1 MAFVVPQVVVLDRAA
16 AVIEAGLAA
25 LKAGEIEF
33 DFSRVEQ
40 GDSSLLAC
48 LLAWRRSAGAAGSSF
63 RVVGPSERLRALATL
78 YGVDGFTL
86 N

>member
-1 MAFVVPQVVVLDRAA
+1 MAFLVPKVVVLDRAA

-25 LKAGEIEF
+25 LQAGEVDF
-33 DFSRVEQ
+33 DFSQVEQ

-48 LLAWRRSAGAAGSSF
+48 LLAWRRSASASGTAF
-63 RVVGPSERLRALATL
+63 RVLAPSERLRALATL

>member
-1 MAFVVPQVVVLDRAA
+1 MAFLVPKVVVLDRAA
-16 AVIEAGLAA
+16 AIIEAGLTA
-25 LKAGEIEF
+25 LEAGEVDF
-33 DFSRVEQ
+33 DFSQVEQ

-48 LLAWRRSAGAAGSSF
+48 LLAWRRRAGASGAAF
-63 RVVGPSERLRALATL
+63 RVVAPPARLRALATL

>member
-1 MAFVVPQVVVLDRAA
+1 MPFVVPQVVILDRAA
-16 AVIEAGLAA
+16 AVIEAGLEA
-25 LKAGEIEF
+25 LNAGEVEF
-33 DFSRVEQ
+33 DFSQVEQ

-48 LLAWRRSAGAAGSSF
+48 LLVWRRSASAAGSSF
-63 RVVGPSERLRALATL
+63 RVLHPSERLRALATL